1 MSFDVSNYWLLG
13 CMSVLSTRDLSIR
26 KHLQKR
32 TSCKSKERLWQLS
45 SLSIQIIFSLT
56 FLSQIRAGR
65 TITIQQ
71 MLNLR
76 QSKPSLSSR
85 AYRISCLIQTFSNSL
100 MMMLID
106 SQDSLK
112 SDLTSD
118 KPLWPLSTFGPAK
131 YEPNL
136 VSNFDES
143 MEELRLRAV
152 IALKAGNVNEYVE
165 LLSNDLQ

>member
-1 MSFDVSNYWLLG
+1 
-13 CMSVLSTRDLSIR
+13 
-26 KHLQKR
+26 
-32 TSCKSKERLWQLS
+32 
-45 SLSIQIIFSLT
+45 
-56 FLSQIRAGR
+56 
-65 TITIQQ
+65 
-71 MLNLR
+71 
-76 QSKPSLSSR
+76 
-85 AYRISCLIQTFSNSL
+85 

-165 LLSNDLQ
+165 LLSSDLQ